1 MTYKKPPTP
10 LAKSDIRMRLV
21 HRDFSGLDIMAAHGQ
36 LLKKLELYVNDAKV
50 AAAVYDAQTYLK
62 AI

>member
-1 MTYKKPPTP
+1 
-10 LAKSDIRMRLV
+10 
-21 HRDFSGLDIMAAHGQ
+21 MAAHGQ